1 MARQLIVAVF
11 GNADTARRAANDFDA
26 LSEKHEGFHIDNGVA
41 VERDAAGKLVVL
53 DAEAPPFKGGLIGAI
68 AGGLLGMLAGP
79 LGVATGMAAGAG
91 LGTAADAAGHALL
104 DGRFVESV
112 ATQLVPG
119 SAAVIIEAEEAT
131 PFSVDNVVT
140 GFGGKVVRHALG

>member
-26 LSEKHEGFHIDNGVA
+26 LSEKHEGFHIYNGIA
-41 VERDAAGKLVVL
+41 VEKDAAGKLAVL
-53 DAEAPPFKGGLIGAI
+53 NAEAPPFKGGLIGAM

-91 LGTAADAAGHALL
+91 LGTVADAAGHALL

-119 SAAVIIEAEEAT
+119 SAAVILEAREVT

-140 GFGGKVVRHALG
+140 GFGGKVIRHALG